1 MSSIYRISEFAK
13 RVGRSVQTVRRWE
26 KEGRL
31 EAKRLPSGHRYF
43 DESDVR
49 ALLGIAPDKKDT
61 VVYCRV
67 SSAGQKDDL
76 ASQVRAMEEY
86 CRGAGIPVDV
96 WMQEIGGGMN
106 FKRKHFLHLIDRIQR
121 GEIKKLLIAH
131 KDRLMRFGFDL
142 FHHMATENGCEIVVM
157 NQESHSPQQEMVED
171 LMAIV
176 HTFSCRLYGMRKYKK
191 QIQED
196 FAEHKIGQVRDDLQ

>member
-1 MSSIYRISEFAK
+1 MSTHYRIHEFAS

-26 KEGRL
+26 REGKL
-31 EAKRLPSGHRYF
+31 SAKRFPSGQRYF

-49 ALLGIAPDKKDT
+49 ALMGGVPDKKDT

-76 ASQVRAMEEY
+76 ASQIAAMEAY
-86 CRGAGIPVDV
+86 CLAAAIPVDTWV
-96 WMQEIGGGMN
+96 QEIGGGMN
-106 FKRKHFLHLIDRIQR
+106 FKRKQFLSIIERIER
-121 GEIKKLLIAH
+121 GEIGKLLIAH

-142 FHHMATENGCEIVVM
+142 VQHIACENGCEIIIV
-157 NQESHSPQQEMVED
+157 NQESLSPQREMVED

-176 HTFSCRLYGMRKYKK
+176 HTFSCRLYGMRKYKTTIK
-191 QIQED
+191 ED
-196 FAEHKIGQVRDDLQ
+196 FPQYKLNTQKDELQ